1 MDVLSLSAY
10 PAGAYLGNS
19 AGVGRR
25 PAFLQELGREPF
37 GQPTADPPSNFASKE
52 RIVMGR
58 PVVIGLG
65 TLIVIILLVA
75 YFF

>member
-1 MDVLSLSAY
+1 LAIG
-10 PAGAYLGNS
+10 PARL
-19 AGVGRR
+19 
-25 PAFLQELGREPF
+25 PREPF
-37 GQPTADPPSNFASKE
+37 GEPTADLPSGIRQRGENH
-52 RIVMGR
+52 MGR